1 MRIMQATLFQI
12 AIWSG
17 IYWGAYQGV
26 VPVANLLGV
35 GLTLGSLFC
44 VTVLTLAHVFFEDNR
59 NAIRD
64 VWTKNRHGP
73 VLIWLFRINVYA
85 QAVTLIAIGG
95 NWVLLGTIWLIVAIM
110 AHLLTVRSQSVD
122 TQAV

>member
-1 MRIMQATLFQI
+1 MRIMQTTLFQI

-35 GLTLGSLFC
+35 GLTLISLVSVPLF
-44 VTVLTLAHVFFEDNR
+44 TLAHVFFSEEIQTTLR
-59 NAIRD
+59 ASSKG
-64 VWTKNRHGP
+64 T
-73 VLIWLFRINVYA
+73 VLSWLFRASSVA
-85 QAVTLIAIGG
+85 QALVLIMIGDG
-95 NWVLLGTIWLIVAIM
+95 WIILGAVWLITVILAY
-110 AHLLTVRSQSVD
+110 LLTVRSQSVD